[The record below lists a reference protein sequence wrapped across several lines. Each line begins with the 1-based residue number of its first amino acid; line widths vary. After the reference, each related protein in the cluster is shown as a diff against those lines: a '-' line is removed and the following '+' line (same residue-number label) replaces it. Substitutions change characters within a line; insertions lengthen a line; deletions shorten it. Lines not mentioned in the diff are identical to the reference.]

1 MSERQERGF
10 ELRDG
15 ETLRDDVPG
24 HCRLTYRVTVEA
36 VEHRSAVTTRE
47 NCVTGQ
53 RPVTRTMTL
62 AVLES
67 LDPELATTLIG
78 RAAISGA
85 KR

>member
-1 MSERQERGF
+1 M
-10 ELRDG
+10 RDG

-36 VEHRSAVTTRE
+36 VEYRSAVTARE
-47 NCVTGQ
+47 NGVAGQ
-53 RPVTRTMTL
+53 RPVSRAMTI